1 MNKIDLLGEC
11 VRVLIGEDDRVEDGT
26 RSQHD
31 SETCRREEKMQSFLL
46 RPQKMLHACPP
57 HYADYNLLQ
66 KVQYGRQT
74 RGGVIFRSEG

>member
-11 VRVLIGEDDRVEDGT
+11 LRVMFGEDDRVEDGT

-31 SETCRREEKMQSFLL
+31 SETAVEKRRCDSSFYGL
-46 RPQKMLHACPP
+46 QKMLHAGPP

-66 KVQYGRQT
+66 KVQYGR
-74 RGGVIFRSEG
+74 EAHL